1 MAETPSESGA
11 PQGLNAM
18 REPPLD
24 EIPASNVRSSLAE
37 LETQASQ
44 VLNRLEYVKV
54 ALEQHQQNAMF
65 PQMPVSPGFLQ
76 PDKKPSAEVLT
87 SLETLISQLDIDEE
101 TDFVL
106 PPLDDSSQLA
116 AVSHSIGAYLSALDR
131 QHLSRI
137 VSKIVSDTNRWLSHL
152 FRYMDCST
160 SYYRDSAECILHA
173 VRLAI
178 ATRFPESMENRLA
191 QLQNATLYIS
201 ETSSLFALQN
211 TCRYVGLPAA
221 NIRVVP
227 CNTLFG
233 VRGTMDASELQ
244 KLLATDVEAGRIPL
258 FLIADL
264 GSSIC
269 GEVDNLTVLRQVC
282 SLNNMWLHC
291 QGHCLAALAITK
303 GTLTGIKAIPD
314 SMTLNLGNWLGI
326 TGVPCVLMHRQ
337 VPVNVLTLFDV
348 DPILSNRLTAIGLWT
363 IMQTMGADAI
373 SERIFMAFDSCRH
386 IHEVLSRIEGIRIL
400 VSRSFFLPSISSQKQ
415 TRFHIGILFETA
427 VPVVVFQFDGSS
439 GQNGV
444 SVDQTSASNDAVKAD
459 DLQRNES
466 DTKDVPNDPVS
477 KSIEKI
483 SNASYYDRLNGWLGQ
498 ILLRD
503 CSQLNLEIINH
514 PVYGTCIRY
523 SPFAP
528 GYGELL
534 PLTEVIENV
543 AQFVEAQIEILMATV
558 KHKSRFNKLVEE
570 SPVLRLIELNDWA
583 GLGSVH
589 YVPEGW
595 ETLLTDQAK
604 TELNRLN
611 TALVDMLKAHDG
623 AFSLGEGSDGLI
635 CVRFGMV
642 TNETDVE
649 ELLDL
654 VIQTG
659 LKIQENSKILDTM
672 TEILKK
678 GIEAAE
684 TDLQREAEEKLWQ
697 DGILRQVPLVG
708 RVVNWWS
715 PPAKESGVKGR
726 SLNLTQG
733 VVESTEN
740 IYKYHMQ
747 MSAKANQLKGNKNP
761 PTPLVQTPISADGTS
776 LHSRNASSSSQQ
788 SSATADKSS
797 SQQQHN
803 GQQTAPEVASA

>member
-1 MAETPSESGA
+1 MAETPSESGG
-11 PQGLNAM
+11 PQGL
-18 REPPLD
+18 REPQSD

-54 ALEQHQQNAMF
+54 ALEQHQQNTMF
-65 PQMPVSPGFLQ
+65 QQLSVSPGFLQ

-116 AVSHSIGAYLSALDR
+116 AISHSIGTYLSALDR

-137 VSKIVSDTNRWLSHL
+137 VSKIVTDTNRWLSHI

-191 QLQNATLYIS
+191 HLQNATLYIS
-201 ETSSLFALQN
+201 EASSLFALQN
-211 TCRYVGLPAA
+211 SCRYVGIPPSS
-221 NIRVVP
+221 IRVVP
-227 CNTLFG
+227 CNTLYG
-233 VRGTMDASELQ
+233 ARGTMDASELQ
-244 KLLATDVEAGRIPL
+244 KIMAADVEAGKIPL

-269 GEVDNLTVLRQVC
+269 GEVDNLTVIRQVC

-291 QGHCLAALAITK
+291 QGHCLAALAVTK

-314 SMTLNLGNWLGI
+314 SMALNLGNWLGI
-326 TGVPCVLMHRQ
+326 TGVPCVLMHKQ
-337 VPVNVLTLFDV
+337 VPATALTLFDV

-363 IMQTMGADAI
+363 IMQTMGADSI

-400 VSRSFFLPSISSQKQ
+400 SKAPRQEAGKSFRALLSNPINYC
-415 TRFHIGILFETA
+415 ILFETA

-439 GQNGV
+439 GEQEVKFVETGNSIDDPQKNQGV
-444 SVDQTSASNDAVKAD
+444 TKASA
-459 DLQRNES
+459 
-466 DTKDVPNDPVS
+466 NDPVS

-534 PLTEVIENV
+534 PLTEIIENV
-543 AQFVEAQIEILMATV
+543 AQFIDAQIEILMATV
-558 KHKSRFNKLVEE
+558 KHKSRFNQLVEE

-684 TDLQREAEEKLWQ
+684 IDLQREAEEKLWQ

-715 PPAKESGVKGR
+715 PPIKESGVKGR

-788 SSATADKSS
+788 SSVTVDKPT
-797 SQQQHN
+797 SQQQQQHHN
-803 GQQTAPEVASA
+803 GQQILPEVSSA

>member
-11 PQGLNAM
+11 PQSLNAM
-18 REPPLD
+18 REAQPD

-37 LETQASQ
+37 LETQSSQ

-54 ALEQHQQNAMF
+54 ALEQHQQNTMF
-65 PQMPVSPGFLQ
+65 QQMPLSPGFLQ

-116 AVSHSIGAYLSALDR
+116 SVSHSIGAYLSALDR

-137 VSKIVSDTNRWLSHL
+137 VSKVVTDTNRWLSHM
-152 FRYMDCST
+152 FRYIDCST

-178 ATRFPESMENRLA
+178 ATRFPESMENRLT
-191 QLQNATLYIS
+191 QLQGATLYIS
-201 ETSSLFALQN
+201 EASSLFALQN
-211 TCRYVGLPAA
+211 TCRYVGLPPS

-233 VRGTMDASELQ
+233 ARGTMDASELQ
-244 KLLATDVEAGRIPL
+244 KMLAADVEAGKIPL

-269 GEVDNLTVLRQVC
+269 GEVDNLTVIRQVC

-291 QGHCLAALAITK
+291 QGHCLAALAVTK

-314 SMTLNLGNWLGI
+314 SMTLNIGNWLGI

-337 VPVNVLTLFDV
+337 VPVTLLTLFDV

-363 IMQTMGADAI
+363 VMQTMGADSI

-386 IHEVLSRIEGIRIL
+386 IYEVLSRIEGIRIL
-400 VSRSFFLPSISSQKQ
+400 SKAPRQEAGKSFRALLSNPINYC
-415 TRFHIGILFETA
+415 ILFETA

-439 GQNGV
+439 GEREVNVLDAPTGAPHSGTNTDDPPKIEGV
-444 SVDQTSASNDAVKAD
+444 TKVTAV
-459 DLQRNES
+459 
-466 DTKDVPNDPVS
+466 DPVS

-543 AQFVEAQIEILMATV
+543 AQFIDAQIEILMATV

-788 SSATADKSS
+788 SSVTVDKQTS
-797 SQQQHN
+797 QQHN
-803 GQQTAPEVASA
+803 GQPEVAPA